1 MRGWSKAGAFFLRCA
16 VSLLSESSIVEF
28 FTMNR
33 LIFLCVVFSFSSAGC
48 QQSQAVSPIDISQ
61 SGISITPIE
70 HALLDEDWPSWR
82 GRDHTGIARDQEIPT
97 KWDAGFNIRWQSP
110 IPGRGHSSP
119 IVIRN
124 VVYLASA
131 NNTEE
136 SQNVFAYDRTNG
148 KLLWSKTVHQGGFPP
163 AKQVHKKGTNANGTL
178 ASDGRNLY
186 ATFLNSGNIL
196 ASAIS
201 LDGSEIWQQEVGG
214 FTSKFGYAPSPILYG
229 SSIIVAADNWG
240 VGFIAALDAKTGK
253 IIWRI
258 IRGDTSSYSSPTI
271 ANVDGR
277 DQLLISGCGAVTS
290 YDPLTGKEYWRT
302 PCIAEA
308 TCGTVVTDG
317 TCIYASGGYPETETV
332 CLSSTGEKIWSDS
345 TKIYEPSM
353 LVSEGSLF
361 AASDN
366 GVAYCWNAKTGDVCW
381 RQRLGGN
388 FSASPVLCNGLLYVS
403 NLSGETFVFEATP
416 DEYKLI
422 AQNRIGDDCYASPA
436 FSDGEIFLRVGTGS
450 GENRQESLV
459 CISEKKL

>member
-1 MRGWSKAGAFFLRCA
+1 
-16 VSLLSESSIVEF
+16 
-28 FTMNR
+28 MNR
-33 LIFLCVVFSFSSAGC
+33 LLVLCVAFCFSSVGC
-48 QQSQAVSPIDISQ
+48 QKSQAVSPIDISQ
-61 SGISITPIE
+61 SGMAITPVE
-70 HALLDEDWPSWR
+70 HALADVDWPSWR
-82 GRDHTGIARDQEIPT
+82 GRDHTGIAQDQTIPT
-97 KWDAGFNIRWQSP
+97 EWNATLNIRWQSP

-119 IVIRN
+119 IVISQA
-124 VVYLASA
+124 VYLASA
-131 NNTEE
+131 NDAEE
-136 SQNVFAYDRTNG
+136 SQNVFAYDRNNG
-148 KLLWSKTVHQGGFPP
+148 KVLWSQTVHQGGFPP

-186 ATFLNSGNIL
+186 VVFFNAGNII
-196 ASAIS
+196 ASALD
-201 LDGSEIWQQEVGG
+201 LDGTLVWQREVGG

-229 SSIIVAADNWG
+229 SSVIVAADNWG

-271 ANVDGR
+271 AHVGGR

-290 YDPLTGKEYWRT
+290 YDPVTGKEYWRT

-317 TCIYASGGYPETETV
+317 TRIYASGGYPETETV
-332 CLSSTGEKIWSDS
+332 CLSSKGEKIWSDS

-366 GVAYCWNAKTGDVCW
+366 GIAYCWNAETGDVCW
-381 RQRLGGN
+381 RKRLGGN
-388 FSASPVLCNGLLYVS
+388 FSASPVLCKGLLYVP

-416 DEYKLI
+416 DAYNPV

-436 FSDGEIFLRVGTGS
+436 ISDGEVFLRVGTGS

-459 CISEKKL
+459 CISEKSL